1 VALAS
6 FCESLAAAE
15 LRTLAMSALLAM
27 REVNQPT
34 VETLQL
40 LIIDEIEAALKA
52 TRKARRTEDSD
63 SIESAMDAQEEH
75 AAGAFTDASLAHCL
89 PTCSWFSIVG
99 ARRPNPCCMHVS

>member
-1 VALAS
+1 
-6 FCESLAAAE
+6 
-15 LRTLAMSALLAM
+15 MSALLAM

-63 SIESAMDAQEEH
+63 AIESAMDAQEEH

-89 PTCSWFSIVG
+89 PHAAGSLSSVRADLTLAV
-99 ARRPNPCCMHVS
+99 CMCHRFDPDHN